1 MQAFDHQWCCEC
13 EQPCCC
19 AVARH
24 VMHCL
29 CAACDTV
36 LRVVAT
42 AAVQQSVQQSA
53 VQTTRTL
60 KVKTHSRA
68 ASWSQQ
74 CEQCESRSSAA
85 NVLKTLES
93 QAWCYYCEGRRHRRV
108 TAHVVKSRPPASSTA
123 TTAPALRLTA
133 RCQQIRA
140 LIDPFY
146 YPGLLTA
153 KCPAAAIGAP
163 SVILGKPVRLAE
175 KNCAP

>member
-1 MQAFDHQWCCEC
+1 
-13 EQPCCC
+13 
-19 AVARH
+19 
-24 VMHCL
+24 MHCL
-29 CAACDTV
+29 CAACDS
-36 LRVVAT
+36 LACCCDSCG
-42 AAVQQSVQQSA
+42 AAVCAAECGANNAHSQGQHTQCACGVLVAAMREYTEQVADQSV
-53 VQTTRTL
+53 
-60 KVKTHSRA
+60 
-68 ASWSQQ
+68 AS
-74 CEQCESRSSAA
+74 
-85 NVLKTLES
+85 VLKTLES